1 MPAPRAAF
9 RITAASSRPSAAC
22 TASPPPAQLPEEV
35 AERLGE
41 TDFMEEFEEEP
52 EFMSGRKKREKEK
65 REKKEKRRRSKDI
78 FDDDDEDNGI
88 FASHDDFIEKE
99 SSDDDIEVM
108 DLNDL

>member
-1 MPAPRAAF
+1 
-9 RITAASSRPSAAC
+9 
-22 TASPPPAQLPEEV
+22 
-35 AERLGE
+35 
-41 TDFMEEFEEEP
+41 MEEFEEEP

-65 REKKEKRRRSKDI
+65 REKKEKKRRSKDI
-78 FDDDDEDNGI
+78 FDDDNGI

>member
-1 MPAPRAAF
+1 M
-9 RITAASSRPSAAC
+9 
-22 TASPPPAQLPEEV
+22 
-35 AERLGE
+35 RL
-41 TDFMEEFEEEP
+41 EP
-52 EFMSGRKKREKEK
+52 VFLISMKKEKKEK
-65 REKKEKRRRSKDI
+65 REKKEKKRRSKDI